1 MGGRV
6 RSSGLGVRSFCALYR
21 VAQPTCALE
30 SQQDSSGP
38 GGVGFSGGGVFI
50 AAMDRR
56 PQSPTKL
63 LKITI
68 MCERNQNCILYV
80 DATHYTAVTPALW
93 YPPL

>member
-50 AAMDRR
+50 AMDDRR
-56 PQSPTKL
+56 QGSKNNHVKESQVHP
-63 LKITI
+63 I
-68 MCERNQNCILYV
+68 R
-80 DATHYTAVTPALW
+80 
-93 YPPL
+93 

>member
-1 MGGRV
+1 MCGRM

-56 PQSPTKL
+56 PVADKL
-63 LKITI
+63 LKIT
-68 MCERNQNCILYV
+68 MLCERNHNCILYV
-80 DATHYTAVTPALW
+80 DATHYTAVTGTLRSRT
-93 YPPL
+93 